1 MSPRGRALGVLAVG
15 TAAAA
20 VVAALLIGGLPGARS
35 STEGPAPERADTAV
49 PLHAARPRAPAGP
62 RGGSSLPTVASI
74 NLCTDQLVLHVAD
87 PSQIVTLSWLAADPE
102 ESTLAEDAARYPLN
116 YGSAEEILRFD
127 PDVVIA
133 GSYTNAFTRALLRD
147 LGLTVVDIEP
157 ASSLDDIETHVRQ
170 VARAIG
176 RIERGEELV
185 REMRA
190 RIARH
195 RQRLDSSPVA
205 TVVVRPGG
213 FTVEAPSLAHEL
225 MTLAGLRNLP
235 AERGLDRWGS
245 LSVETLLHHPPEL
258 LVFATYRGGDASL
271 ANAVLAHPAIERIA
285 ARAVTA
291 AVPASMWSCGL
302 PNSLDAVARLERA
315 ADEAR
320 RARAHASHRSASART
335 LR

>member
-1 MSPRGRALGVLAVG
+1 MSPRGSALAVLSAG
-15 TAAAA
+15 VVAAAA
-20 VVAALLIGGLPGARS
+20 IVAGTLFGGALGARS
-35 STEGPAPERADTAV
+35 SAAEPTEDRADSAV
-49 PLHAARPRAPAGP
+49 ARRDARKSASA
-62 RGGSSLPTVASI
+62 RNGSALPTVASI

-87 PSQIVTLSWLAADPE
+87 PSQIVTLSWLSADPD
-102 ESTLAEDAARYPLN
+102 ESTLAEAAARYPLN

-133 GSYTNAFTRALLRD
+133 GSYTNAFTRTLLRN
-147 LGLTVVDIEP
+147 LGYTIVDVEP
-157 ASSLDDIETHVRQ
+157 AHSLDDIETHVRQ
-170 VARAIG
+170 VAGAIG

-213 FTVEAPSLAHEL
+213 FTVEAPSLGHEL

-245 LSVETLLHHPPEL
+245 LSVETLLHNPPEL
-258 LVFATYRGGDASL
+258 LVFTAYRAGDPSL
-271 ANAVLAHPAIERIA
+271 ANAVLAHPALERIA
-285 ARAVTA
+285 ARTVTA
-291 AVPASMWSCGL
+291 DVPAAMWSCGL
-302 PNSLDAVARLERA
+302 PNSLDAVALLERA
-315 ADEAR
+315 ADRAR
-320 RARAHASHRSASART
+320 RAREHGSNRT
-335 LR
+335 VLAESPR

>member
-1 MSPRGRALGVLAVG
+1 MSLRGRAMGVVSIGAVVVLAV
-15 TAAAA
+15 
-20 VVAALLIGGLPGARS
+20 VVLGLVGKAPETGS
-35 STEGPAPERADTAV
+35 SSAERGPARG
-49 PLHAARPRAPAGP
+49 AARISPRAARQRAP
-62 RGGSSLPTVASI
+62 SSLPTVASI
-74 NLCTDQLVLHVAD
+74 NLCTDQLVLHIAD
-87 PSQIVTLSWLAADPE
+87 PSQIVTLSWLSADPE
-102 ESTLAEDAARYPLN
+102 ESTLAEAAARYPLN

-133 GSYTNAFTRALLRD
+133 GSYTNAFTRTLLRD
-147 LGLTVVDIEP
+147 LGYTVVDVAP
-157 ASSLDDIETHVRQ
+157 ANSLEDIETQ
-170 VARAIG
+170 VLEAAAAID
-176 RIERGEELV
+176 RVERGEEIV

-213 FTVEAPSLAHEL
+213 FTVEAPSLGNEL

-258 LVFATYRGGDASL
+258 LVFAAYRESDASL

-285 ARAVTA
+285 ARVVTA
-291 AVPASMWSCGL
+291 DVPAAMWSCGL
-302 PNSLDAVARLERA
+302 PNSLDAVERLERA

-320 RARAHASHRSASART
+320 RTRALASHRSASARAA
-335 LR
+335 R